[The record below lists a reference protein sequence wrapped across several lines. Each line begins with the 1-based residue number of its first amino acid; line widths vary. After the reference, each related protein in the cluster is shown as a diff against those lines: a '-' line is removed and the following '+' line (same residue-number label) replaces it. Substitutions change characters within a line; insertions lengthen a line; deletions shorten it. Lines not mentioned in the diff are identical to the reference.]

1 MEVYYALIA
10 KKINIK
16 SEKYNKFICKDYK
29 DFLKFE
35 SVLEDFKFTLE
46 PGFSFFYSLFN
57 KFVLEYYEKS
67 LYENISY
74 KYEKNT
80 RNKKKF
86 FSIK

>member
-46 PGFSFFYSLFN
+46 PGFSFFIHYLISLF
-57 KFVLEYYEKS
+57 L
-67 LYENISY
+67 NITRKVYMKIFLTNMKKY
-74 KYEKNT
+74 KK
-80 RNKKKF
+80 
-86 FSIK
+86 